1 MTTLDDI
8 SATAVTSASFDP
20 KSATKLL
27 NKLIMDFDAYH
38 QSNPTGND
46 FRAVMKDTRDT
57 GFDHDLLDSTFEEW
71 KDPHTA
77 DKNFVMTK
85 ALIEVKE

>member
-8 SATAVTSASFDP
+8 SATVVTSASYDP

-27 NKLIMDFDAYH
+27 NKLIMDFADYH
-38 QSNPTGND
+38 QANPTGND
-46 FRAVMKDTRDT
+46 YTTVSKDTRDT
-57 GFDHDLLDSTFEEW
+57 GFDHATLDSTFEEW
-71 KDPHTA
+71 KDPHSA